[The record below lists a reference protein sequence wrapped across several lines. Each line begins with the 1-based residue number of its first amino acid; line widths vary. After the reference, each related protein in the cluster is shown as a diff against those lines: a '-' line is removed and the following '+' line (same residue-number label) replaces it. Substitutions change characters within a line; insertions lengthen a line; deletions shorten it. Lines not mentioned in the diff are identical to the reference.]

1 MKKDNRYISVIL
13 TAWVALGMLLSLAHN
28 HFVDTTVDNG
38 IEIQIT
44 KDTNEC
50 IICASHFKVSFS
62 DDNKTNPITLLW
74 ERVELNTLSAVK
86 SPRVDSHNKR
96 APPFVVLG

>member
-1 MKKDNRYISVIL
+1 M
-13 TAWVALGMLLSLAHN
+13 SLAHN
-28 HFVDTTVDNG
+28 HFVDLTVDNG
-38 IEIQIT
+38 IEIHVT

-62 DDNKTNPITLLW
+62 DDSKSSPVTLLW
-74 ERVELNTLSAVK
+74 ESVEFKTLPAVT

-96 APPFVVLG
+96 GPPFVVLG